1 MNMKNMV
8 LNKIE
13 LTSLKDLV
21 KSINIYFDP
30 DESNTNV
37 KDDKEI
43 LEVYRIFEKI
53 DPCLSEDG
61 QGCRWI
67 IRFEFDKQDMI
78 NKNITMEDIYHKI
91 NMYYG
96 SDIRCV
102 YSDDNSDKLV
112 FRIRVMKFRKSENEK
127 MNDLNILKQIS
138 QNMRE
143 KVIVKGIEG
152 ITNVS
157 MYKNKT
163 NSEVVGNNYVNKEEW
178 VLATSGINL
187 LEIWNSANVD
197 YTRTHSNDIYEM
209 YEMLGIEAA
218 RTVLLNEIREVING
232 SGNYVNY
239 RHLSL
244 LCDIMTNKG
253 SLMSIDRFGIN
264 RGNIGPLA
272 KCSFEETTDQL
283 FKASI
288 FGEIDLLNGVSS
300 NICLLYTSDAADEV

>member
-1 MNMKNMV
+1 
-8 LNKIE
+8 
-13 LTSLKDLV
+13 
-21 KSINIYFDP
+21 
-30 DESNTNV
+30 
-37 KDDKEI
+37 
-43 LEVYRIFEKI
+43 
-53 DPCLSEDG
+53 
-61 QGCRWI
+61 
-67 IRFEFDKQDMI
+67 
-78 NKNITMEDIYHKI
+78 
-91 NMYYG
+91 MYYG

-112 FRIRVMKFRKSENEK
+112 FRIRIMKFKKSENDK

-143 KVIVKGIEG
+143 KVLVKGIHG
-152 ITNVS
+152 ISSVS

-163 NSEVVGNNYVNKEEW
+163 NAEVVGNNYINKEEW
-178 VLATSGINL
+178 VLSTNGLNII
-187 LEIWNSANVD
+187 EIWNSANVD

-209 YEMLGIEAA
+209 YETLGIEAA
-218 RTVLLNEIREVING
+218 RAVLLNEIREVING

-244 LCDIMTNKG
+244 LCDNMTNKG

-300 NICLLYTSDAADEV
+300 NIMMGQVPPCGTGDSQIVIDESKFFDVYPEEEVELDDLDEWVKSDYCDNVGFNINSNAVYADNVSGIPEPEIDF